1 MSQPFFTIGHATRT
15 LDQFVELLMENRVG
29 MVVDVRSMPR
39 SRTNP
44 QFNRDVL
51 PTSLQDYQI
60 GYRHLAALG
69 GLRKKQMPEEESP
82 NDYWRVKSFRRYAD
96 YALGSDFAEGMAALR
111 ALGSEQR
118 IAIMCAEAVW
128 WRCHRRIIAD
138 YLLAGGAEVFHILGR
153 RDVQPAT
160 LTPGAHVLSG
170 GERIEYRAEQPA

>member
-1 MSQPFFTIGHATRT
+1 MAQSFFTIGHATRS

-29 MVVDVRSMPR
+29 MVVDVRSMPA

-69 GLRKKQMPEEESP
+69 GLRKKQMPEDESP
-82 NDYWRVKSFRRYAD
+82 NGYWRVKSFRRYAD